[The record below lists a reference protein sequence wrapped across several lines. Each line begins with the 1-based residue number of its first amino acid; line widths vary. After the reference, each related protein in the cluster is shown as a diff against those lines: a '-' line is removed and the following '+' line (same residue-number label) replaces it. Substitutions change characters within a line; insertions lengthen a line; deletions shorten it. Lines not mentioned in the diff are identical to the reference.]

1 MAFEGNDRGV
11 SLVETMIAVLVAFIA
26 MSSMG
31 AVIFSAMVA
40 NKNQGTET
48 TRMTALAREKLEQL
62 TRLTYNDTTTNT
74 TLITD
79 TGWDVG
85 LTSSSSTDLDRL
97 ADDCQDLQ
105 PCHTPACP
113 GTGDANVG
121 YVDFLDNDGQP
132 LAGDCATA
140 VASGFGYERRWKI
153 VDVPGITGLKQITV
167 VVYAPNAVRAGGAM
181 PTVAV
186 TTFKS
191 Q

>member
-1 MAFEGNDRGV
+1 MAFERDERGV

-26 MSSMG
+26 MSSLG

-48 TRMTALAREKLEQL
+48 TRMTALAREKMEQL
-62 TRLTYNDTTTNT
+62 VRLPYDDTTTNT

-85 LTSSSSTDLDRL
+85 LASSAATDLTQL
-97 ADDCQDLQ
+97 
-105 PCHTPACP
+105 TSCP
-113 GTGDANVG
+113 GSGDANVG
-121 YVDFLDNDGQP
+121 YVDFLDNNGQP
-132 LAGDCATA
+132 LAGACATA
-140 VASGFGYERRWKI
+140 IASGFGYERRWKI
-153 VDVPGITGLKQITV
+153 TDVSGVSGLKQITV
-167 VVYAPNAVRAGGAM
+167 MVYAPNAVRAGGAM

>member
-1 MAFEGNDRGV
+1 MMSKQNDRGV
-11 SLVETMIAVLVAFIA
+11 SLVETMIAVLVAFIT
-26 MSSMG
+26 MSSLGG
-31 AVIFSAMVA
+31 AIFLAMVT

-48 TRMTALAREKLEQL
+48 TRMTALAREKIEQL
-62 TRLTYNDTTTNT
+62 TRLPYSNTTTNT

-85 LTSSSSTDLDRL
+85 LTSNASTDLAQI
-97 ADDCQDLQ
+97 AD
-105 PCHTPACP
+105 CP
-113 GTGDANVG
+113 LGGDPNVG
-121 YVDFLDNDGQP
+121 YVDFLDTNAQP
-132 LAGDCATA
+132 LAGACDAAITA
-140 VASGFGYERRWKI
+140 GYGYQRRWKI
-153 VDVPGITGLKQITV
+153 TDVSGVTGLKQITV

>member
-1 MAFEGNDRGV
+1 MVFENKDRGV

-31 AVIFSAMVA
+31 AVIFSAMVT
-40 NKNQGTET
+40 NKNQGTEV

-62 TRLTYNDTTTNT
+62 TRLTYNNSTTNT

-85 LTSSSSTDLDRL
+85 LTSNATTDLTQL
-97 ADDCQDLQ
+97 IS
-105 PCHTPACP
+105 CP
-113 GTGDANVG
+113 GAGDANVG

-153 VDVPGITGLKQITV
+153 VDVTGVTGLKQITV
-167 VVYAPNAVRAGGAM
+167 IVYAPNAVRAGGAM

>member
-1 MAFEGNDRGV
+1 MAFISKDRGV

-31 AVIFSAMVA
+31 AVIFSAMVT

-48 TRMTALAREKLEQL
+48 TRMTALAREKMEQL
-62 TRLTYNDTTTNT
+62 LRLPYNDITTNT

-85 LTSSSSTDLDRL
+85 LTSNPATDLSQL
-97 ADDCQDLQ
+97 
-105 PCHTPACP
+105 TSCP
-113 GTGDANVG
+113 PTGDPNVG
-121 YVDFLDNDGQP
+121 YVDFLDNGGQP
-132 LAGDCATA
+132 LAGVCETA
-140 VASGFGYERRWKI
+140 IADGFGYTRRWKI
-153 VDVPGITGLKQITV
+153 ADVSGVTGLKQITV
-167 VVYAPNAVRAGGAM
+167 IVYAPNAVRAGGAL
-181 PTVAV
+181 PTVAM